1 MINEIGDERRRGGR
15 GNNNDAAYILKA
27 AEIAGMPRA
36 KLSLVMPVK
45 QKIQVAMDGSS
56 CSASVSFKSKCLH
69 IH

>member
-45 QKIQVAMDGSS
+45 LWMEALARLACPSNQ
-56 CSASVSFKSKCLH
+56 SAYIYTNYRIK
-69 IH
+69 

>member
-36 KLSLVMPVK
+36 KLSLVMPAK
-45 QKIQVAMDGSS
+45 QK
-56 CSASVSFKSKCLH
+56 FK
-69 IH
+69 